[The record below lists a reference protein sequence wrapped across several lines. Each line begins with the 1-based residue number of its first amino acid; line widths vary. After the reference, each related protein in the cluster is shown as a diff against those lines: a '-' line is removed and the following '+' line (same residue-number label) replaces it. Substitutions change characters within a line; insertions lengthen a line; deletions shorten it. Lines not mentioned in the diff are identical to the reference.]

1 MWIYSKSQHDTLSED
16 KPVQTSVWPW
26 EWEVRVPATSLGVA
40 LGPCERKY
48 TLGYCG
54 SDPFLAMCFFF
65 FFFLAAYSRAA
76 LIKVRSVRVSELFVY
91 SKFSREF
98 ESDYN
103 PL

>member
-16 KPVQTSVWPW
+16 KPAQTSVWPW
-26 EWEVRVPATSLGVA
+26 EWAVRVPATSLGAA

-54 SDPFLAMCFFF
+54 SDPFLVI
-65 FFFLAAYSRAA
+65 FFFLVAYNRAA
-76 LIKVRSVRVSELFVY
+76 VIKVRSVRVSELFVY